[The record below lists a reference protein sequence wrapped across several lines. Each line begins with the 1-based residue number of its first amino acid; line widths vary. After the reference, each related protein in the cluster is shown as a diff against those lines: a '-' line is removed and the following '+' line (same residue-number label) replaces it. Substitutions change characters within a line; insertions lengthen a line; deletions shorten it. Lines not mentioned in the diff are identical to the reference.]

1 MKHSKLILA
10 ALLCLPV
17 LSLANNPDEDAQFD
31 ESVRSFGFLS
41 GAVYQC
47 AKDTDKGT
55 IDSQVL
61 KAYTGI
67 LKLFGSD
74 TAFFYAASFGA
85 GTATEVDS
93 KKCAAYTADFN
104 KKMSEKNSEK

>member
-1 MKHSKLILA
+1 LKHSKFILA
-10 ALLCLPV
+10 ALLCLPI
-17 LSLANNPDEDAQFD
+17 LSLADNSSEDAQFD

-47 AKDTDKGT
+47 AKDSDKSKV
-55 IDSQVL
+55 DSQAM
-61 KAYTGI
+61 KAYTGL

-85 GTATEVDS
+85 GTAAEIDS

-104 KKMSEKNSEK
+104 KKMSEKNPGK